1 MKDRALNLS
10 LLLVSL
16 FGYLEWGKDNSSFLF
31 EAEYEVVRLLLTD
44 PAEAAHPFSLLPL
57 FGQILLLI
65 TLFQKKPGRGLTLVG
80 IACIGL
86 LLLFMFFIGIVGPNF
101 RILASTLPF
110 LFLSGIAIARHARR
124 ARR

>member
-1 MKDRALNLS
+1 MNDRALNLS

-44 PAEAAHPFSLLPL
+44 PVKAAHPFSLLPL
-57 FGQILLLI
+57 LGQMLLLI
-65 TLFQKKPGRGLTLVG
+65 TLFQKKPGRGLTLTG

-86 LLLFMFFIGIVGPNF
+86 LLLFMFFIGIAGPNF
-101 RILASTLPF
+101 KILASTLPF
-110 LFLSGIAIARHARR
+110 LILSGVAIARHARK